1 MICIKMLSIG
11 YQITFKIKRNRI
23 RMEKLEKTETLGLGD
38 RKKKMKNHFQSCA
51 TQAENSQCMVLLIE
65 IFVKFIDSTFNR
77 NSIFSELSV
86 NIEQILHKNYFN
98 SGIKIEKEGFKN
110 IFCLNC

>member
-38 RKKKMKNHFQSCA
+38 RKKKMKNHSKSWA
-51 TQAENSQCMVLLIE
+51 MRAKNSIQNGM
-65 IFVKFIDSTFNR
+65 KSTFAT
-77 NSIFSELSV
+77 I
-86 NIEQILHKNYFN
+86 
-98 SGIKIEKEGFKN
+98 GD
-110 IFCLNC
+110 FCRGRVFCGGGKSFQYLDKYLPLKGLLCGNEW